1 MPESAPSFAGCGS
14 IGLRAEIVAVQGG
27 PLFPLDAAIR
37 RRYNAI
43 PRKGTSYHLGR

>member
-1 MPESAPSFAGCGS
+1 MPESAPSSAGGVL
-14 IGLRAEIVAVQGG
+14 IGLQAEIVAVQGG
-27 PLFPLDAAIR
+27 PLFPLDATIR